1 MTHITIEK
9 EKLEQVLESLED
21 LQRQYSIYPNS
32 FWDWSKGRKAITT
45 LMQALAAPVQK
56 RPPNCGTG
64 YCSCIECVMEPAPT
78 VPLADDTRR
87 LDALA
92 KNSWDLRCFDMS
104 SEDIGWRVI
113 EHHMA
118 KPHERIV
125 AEVFRDDPR
134 QAIDAAMRA
143 AHGIT
148 KGQP

>member
-1 MTHITIEK
+1 MTHTKDKAKAATPHHDLIAELLNPNIPKNEREHAAVREIER
-9 EKLEQVLESLED
+9 L
-21 LQRQYSIYPNS
+21 
-32 FWDWSKGRKAITT
+32 
-45 LMQALAAPVQK
+45 QALAAPVQK

-64 YCSCIECVMEPAPT
+64 YCSCIECVMEPAP
-78 VPLADDTRR
+78 VPLTDDTRR

-118 KPHERIV
+118 KPHERTV